1 MRQEDIFF
9 SILRSV
15 LWGTE
20 VNVPTDT
27 GWKDVLN
34 LAARQKCLHA
44 FSVWLK
50 AHRISTPFDKQLT
63 PTMFMVLQRLARLN
77 QLAIRVID
85 LLSQHD
91 IPATLIKG

>member
-20 VNVPTDT
+20 VDVPTDT
-27 GWKDVLN
+27 DWKGVLN

-44 FSVWLK
+44 LSVWLK

-63 PTMFMVLQRLARLN
+63 PTMFMVLQRQARLN
-77 QLAIRVID
+77 QLAISMID
-85 LLSQHD
+85 LLMQHN